1 MELKLN
7 ETIVEE
13 GKGKDWYMAN
23 TANLAH
29 VTAESSNK
37 EVGILKMTV
46 RAPKGDAKKAR
57 VVAHV
62 EVESILGWFNV
73 TVFHSKDDASN
84 LYLAVDSRKYVDEQ
98 GKEQYFES
106 IRLKPDAKAQI
117 LRHVRSLCGETETQA
132 VAQPQAQTP
141 AGIDPALFAQFQA
154 FIAMQAQAQQQGAGA
169 VQASAPAQPTVPG
182 IIGSGQGGIGT
193 F

>member
-37 EVGILKMTV
+37 EVGILKMSV

-98 GKEQYFES
+98 GKDQYFES

-117 LRHVRSLCGETETQA
+117 LRHVRSLCGEAETQA
-132 VAQPQAQTP
+132 VAQPQAQAQTP
-141 AGIDPALFAQFQA
+141 AGIDPAMFAQFQA
-154 FIAMQAQAQQQGAGA
+154 FMAMQQQQQGTGA

-182 IIGSGQGGIGT
+182 IIGSGQGGLGT